1 MQIWLRNLGTKTV
14 DIELYTPNMK
24 ASKLAFDR
32 IMPGWLVFREHPLA
46 EKSQIR
52 IIRTPLQFLR
62 NCFGELLCTLDSN
75 FSGRWENPTA
85 ANCGV

>member
-24 ASKLAFDR
+24 ASKLAFDH
-32 IMPGWLVFREHPLA
+32 IMPGWLVFREHPFWLRNLKFA
-46 EKSQIR
+46 
-52 IIRTPLQFLR
+52 IRTPLQ
-62 NCFGELLCTLDSN
+62 